1 MAITNPNMK
10 PIIAVLGEDTVKLK
24 PDFIYEFM
32 GRGYIYTYQTIG
44 KGQATVEVSNDKITW
59 VELISFEDYDYAVV
73 AHTWAY
79 HRLKPTPLT
88 ITVRRD

>member
-1 MAITNPNMK
+1 MI
-10 PIIAVLGEDTVKLK
+10 PIIAVLGEDTVELK

-32 GRGYIYTYQTIG
+32 GRGYVYTYQTVG
-44 KGQATVEVSNDKITW
+44 EGQATVEVSNDKTTW
-59 VELISFEDYDYAVV
+59 VELVIFEGNDYAVV

-79 HRLKPTPLT
+79 QRLKPTTLT

>member
-1 MAITNPNMK
+1 MN
-10 PIIAVLGEDTVKLK
+10 PIIAVLGEDTVTMK

-44 KGQATVEVSNDKITW
+44 EGNAIIEVSNDKSTW
-59 VELISFEDYDYAVV
+59 VELVLFEDYDYAVV

-79 HRLKPTPLT
+79 QRLKPTTLS

>member
-1 MAITNPNMK
+1 MK
-10 PIIAVLGEDTVKLK
+10 PIIAVLGEDTVTLK

-44 KGQATVEVSNDKITW
+44 EGQATVEVSNDKSTW
-59 VELISFEDYDYAVV
+59 VVLASFEDYDYAVV

-79 HRLKPTPLT
+79 QRLKPTTLT

>member
-1 MAITNPNMK
+1 MK
-10 PIIAVLGEDTVKLK
+10 PIIAVLGEDTVTLK

-32 GRGYIYTYQTIG
+32 GRGYMYTYQTIG
-44 KGQATVEVSNDKITW
+44 EGNATVEVSNDKTTW
-59 VELISFEDYDYAVV
+59 VELVLFENNDYAVV

-79 HRLKPTPLT
+79 QRLKPTTLT

>member
-1 MAITNPNMK
+1 MN
-10 PIIAVLGEDTVKLK
+10 PIIAVLGEDTVTMKS
-24 PDFIYEFM
+24 DFIYEFM

-44 KGQATVEVSNDKITW
+44 EGNATVEVSNDKTTW
-59 VELISFEDYDYAVV
+59 VELVLFENYDYAVV

-79 HRLKPTPLT
+79 QRLKPTTLT

>member
-1 MAITNPNMK
+1 MK
-10 PIIAVLGEDTVKLK
+10 PIIAVLGEDTVTLK

-44 KGQATVEVSNDKITW
+44 EGNATVEVSNDKTTWIT
-59 VELISFEDYDYAVV
+59 LATFTNADSAVL

-79 HRLKPTPLT
+79 QRLKPTTLT

>member
-1 MAITNPNMK
+1 MK
-10 PIIAVLGEDTVKLK
+10 PIIAVLGEDAVTLK

-32 GRGYIYTYQTIG
+32 GRGYLYTYQTIG
-44 KGQATVEVSNDKITW
+44 AGQAIVEVSNDKSTW
-59 VELISFEDYDYAVV
+59 VQLATFEDYDYAVV

-79 HRLKPTPLT
+79 QRLKPTTLT

>member
-1 MAITNPNMK
+1 MS

-44 KGQATVEVSNDKITW
+44 EGQATVEVSNDKTTW
-59 VELISFEDYDYAVV
+59 VELVLFEDYDYAVV
-73 AHTWAY
+73 AHTWA
-79 HRLKPTPLT
+79 
-88 ITVRRD
+88 

>member
-1 MAITNPNMK
+1 MK
-10 PIIAVLGEDTVKLK
+10 PIIAVLGEDTVSLK

-32 GRGYIYTYQTIG
+32 GRGFVYTYQTVG
-44 KGQATVEVSNDKITW
+44 EGTATVEVSNDKTTWIT
-59 VELISFEDYDYAVV
+59 LATFTNADSAVL

-79 HRLKPTPLT
+79 QRLKPTTLT

>member
-1 MAITNPNMK
+1 MK
-10 PIIAVLGEDTVKLK
+10 PIIAVLGEDTVTMKS
-24 PDFIYEFM
+24 DFIYEFM

-44 KGQATVEVSNDKITW
+44 EGNAIVEVSNDKTTW
-59 VELISFEDYDYAVV
+59 VELVLFEDYDYAVV

-79 HRLKPTPLT
+79 QRLKPTTLT

>member
-1 MAITNPNMK
+1 MK

-32 GRGYIYTYQTIG
+32 GRGYIYTYQTVG
-44 KGQATVEVSNDKITW
+44 EGAATVEVSNDKTNWI
-59 VELISFEDYDYAVV
+59 ELVIFSDQDYAVL

-79 HRLKPTPLT
+79 QRLTPTTLT

>member
-1 MAITNPNMK
+1 MN
-10 PIIAVLGEDTVKLK
+10 PIIAVLGEDTVTMKS
-24 PDFIYEFM
+24 DFIYEFM

-44 KGQATVEVSNDKITW
+44 EGDATVEVSNDKTTW
-59 VELISFEDYDYAVV
+59 VELVLFEGYDYAVV

-79 HRLKPTPLT
+79 QRLKPTTLT

>member
-1 MAITNPNMK
+1 MS
-10 PIIAVLGEDTVKLK
+10 PIIAVLGEDTVKLE

-32 GRGYIYTYQTIG
+32 GRGYMYTYQSVG
-44 KGQATVEVSNDKITW
+44 VGQATVEVSNDKTNWI
-59 VELISFEDYDYAVV
+59 ELVIFSDQDYAVL

-79 HRLKPTPLT
+79 QRLKPTTLT